1 MKKLNPKTF
10 EIEMLFKIALK
21 NLLGARL
28 RTFLNVLVTA
38 FSFFLILSM
47 LALYD
52 GMLQHAK
59 QVTIDTEIAGGA
71 YWHPEY
77 DPLDPMTF
85 EDAHSTPPR
94 AVQALVNE
102 KKAFPVL
109 VSQVSIYPGGRI
121 MPAIMKGI
129 PPDQNIV
136 NMPTDALSGHE
147 EIAIPV
153 LIGKGMASDTKLEVG
168 DTFTIRW
175 LDTDRTYDADE
186 GTVIYIMDTENFKL
200 DLGHIWIPLNKAQAM
215 LAMEGDATYVTYK
228 KGTPPA
234 QDSGGWSPRDI
245 NYLVQDMEAIIEAD
259 KPGAQIMNMI
269 LLALAAM
276 GIFNA
281 QVLSIFRRGREIG
294 TLMAI
299 GMTRSRVV
307 GLFTLEGGLNA
318 VLAAVATLIFFG
330 PILWY
335 FGVYGIPL
343 PIDYTEMGLIMA
355 KRLMPVYTVGL
366 VFSTTILV
374 SIIVLIVSY
383 IPSRRIAQMK
393 PTDALRGKAAV

>member
-1 MKKLNPKTF
+1 
-10 EIEMLFKIALK
+10 MLFKIALK

-38 FSFFLILSM
+38 FSFFLILFMSAM
-47 LALYD
+47 YD

-59 QVTIDTEIAGGA
+59 QVTMDTEIAGGA

-77 DPLDPMTF
+77 DPLDPLTF
-85 EDAHSTPPR
+85 EDAHSVPPA
-94 AVQALVNE
+94 AVQALVGE

-109 VSQVSIYPGGRI
+109 VSQASIYPGGRI

-129 PPDQNIV
+129 PPGQNIV

-147 EIAIPV
+147 EIDLPV

-168 DTFTIRW
+168 DVFTIRW
-175 LDTDRTYDADE
+175 LDADRTYDANE
-186 GTVIYIMDTENFKL
+186 GTVVHIMDTENFKL
-200 DLGHIWIPLNKAQAM
+200 DMGHIWIPLNKAQAM
-215 LAMEGDATYVTYK
+215 LAMEGEATYVTYE
-228 KGTPPA
+228 KGVPPV
-234 QDSGGWSPRDI
+234 QNKGDWIPRDI

-259 KPGAQIMNMI
+259 KPGAQVMYMV

-318 VLAAVATLIFFG
+318 VLSALVTLIVFG

-343 PIDYTEMGLIMA
+343 PIDYSEMGMIVA
-355 KRLMPVYTVGL
+355 KRLIPVYTIGL
-366 VFSTTILV
+366 VVSTTILV

-383 IPSRRIAQMK
+383 IPSRRIARMK
-393 PTDALRGKAAV
+393 PTDALRGKVVA

>member
-1 MKKLNPKTF
+1 
-10 EIEMLFKIALK
+10 MLFKIALK

-38 FSFFLILSM
+38 FSFFLILFMSAM
-47 LALYD
+47 YD

-59 QVTIDTEIAGGA
+59 QVTMDTEIAGGA

-77 DPLDPMTF
+77 DPLDPLTF
-85 EDAHSTPPR
+85 EDAHSVPPA
-94 AVQALVNE
+94 AVQALVGE

-109 VSQVSIYPGGRI
+109 VSQASIYPGGRI

-129 PPDQNIV
+129 PPGQNIV

-147 EIAIPV
+147 EIALPV

-168 DTFTIRW
+168 DVFTIRW
-175 LDTDRTYDADE
+175 LDADRTYDANE
-186 GTVIYIMDTENFKL
+186 GTVVHIMDTENFKL
-200 DLGHIWIPLNKAQAM
+200 DMGHIWIPLNKAQAM
-215 LAMEGDATYVTYK
+215 LAMEGEATYVTYE
-228 KGTPPA
+228 KGVSPV
-234 QDSGGWSPRDI
+234 QNKGDWIPRDI

-259 KPGAQIMNMI
+259 KPGAQVMYMV

-281 QVLSIFRRGREIG
+281 QVLSIFRRGKEIG

-318 VLAAVATLIFFG
+318 VLSAVVTLIVFG

-343 PIDYTEMGLIMA
+343 PIDYSEMGMIVA
-355 KRLMPVYTVGL
+355 KRLIPVYTIGL
-366 VFSTTILV
+366 VVSTTILV

-383 IPSRRIAQMK
+383 IPSRRIARMK
-393 PTDALRGKAAV
+393 PTDALRGKMVA